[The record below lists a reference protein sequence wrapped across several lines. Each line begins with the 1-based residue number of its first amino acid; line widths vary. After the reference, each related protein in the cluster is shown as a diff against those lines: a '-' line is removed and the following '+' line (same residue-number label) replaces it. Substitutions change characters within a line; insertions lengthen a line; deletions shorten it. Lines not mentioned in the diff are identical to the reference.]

1 MSQSYLIKSLFDIQD
16 KNITFF
22 PLEIEKEYKYHTF
35 SKVISAILTK
45 DTCACPHCHSQ
56 KTVKMALKHQ
66 KFGI

>member
-16 KNITFF
+16 KNITFL

-45 DTCACPHCHSQ
+45 DACACPHCHS
-56 KTVKMALKHQ
+56 
-66 KFGI
+66 